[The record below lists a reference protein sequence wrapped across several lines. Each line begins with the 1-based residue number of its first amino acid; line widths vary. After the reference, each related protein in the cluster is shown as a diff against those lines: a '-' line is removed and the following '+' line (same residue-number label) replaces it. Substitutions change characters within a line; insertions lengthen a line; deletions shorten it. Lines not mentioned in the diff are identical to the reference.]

1 MLQVLQSAAP
11 GAWSLKMPSHALH
24 LDALLSVF
32 PDARLVWAHRDP
44 FRATASALGMY
55 QMSRARLCGP
65 DVDRAP
71 LIAANLRQ
79 LAAHVERPL
88 RTRERI
94 GDARFFHLHYAD
106 LLRDPIGQMRALY
119 DWAGD
124 DLTAD
129 VERAMRDWLVDN
141 PQDRFGVRPY
151 SLDAYGLTVA
161 ELEPLYAEYLS
172 TFAIELE
179 AV

>member
-1 MLQVLQSAAP
+1 LHSAYEYERTVLQVLQSAAP

-44 FRATASALGMY
+44 FRATASALSMY

-65 DVDRAP
+65 NVDRAP
-71 LIAANLRQ
+71 LTAANLRQ
-79 LAAHVERPL
+79 LAAHVDRPL

-124 DLTAD
+124 ELTAD
-129 VERAMRDWLVDN
+129 VEGAMHAWLASN
-141 PQDRFGVRPY
+141 PQDRFGVR
-151 SLDAYGLTVA
+151 
-161 ELEPLYAEYLS
+161 
-172 TFAIELE
+172 
-179 AV
+179 